1 MHAAAVISNVRI
13 EASSSGTLTAGDILT
28 LTCSAISI
36 GPVTLKWIN
45 PRGHTIH
52 SHSHH
57 NNMSLKSDGV
67 QLSLSFD
74 PLNTSHGG
82 IYTCIASI
90 GGSSSVQ
97 TLKELYLLTVQSKL
111 SQSYLSILTKLY
123 SYSSTTF
130 TISNN

>member
-1 MHAAAVISNVRI
+1 MISNVRI

-36 GPVTLKWIN
+36 GPVTLKWIG
-45 PRGHTIH
+45 PGGHTIH

-57 NNMSLKSDGV
+57 NNMSLESDGV

-97 TLKELYLLTVQSKL
+97 TLEELYLLTVQSKL
-111 SQSYLSILTKLY
+111 SQSYLSILTIPY
-123 SYSSTTF
+123 SYSFTTF
-130 TISNN
+130 TNSNN